1 MSVKDTDYY
10 DKLEV
15 KPTATVEEIKKAY
28 KKLAIKFHPD
38 KNLNNPEAAEK
49 FKEISEAYEVLSD
62 EKKRQTYDKYGKD
75 AVKEGGGFHSA
86 EDIFASFFGGGG
98 FGSFF
103 GGGGRGGPRK
113 GENIMHPLQV
123 NLEDLYKGKT
133 SKLAVQRNVICTNCK
148 GSGAKTGKEGGKCK
162 GCDGK
167 GVKIMIKQMGP
178 MIQQFQTVCPDCQ
191 GKGETI
197 KEEDKCTECKGKKV
211 IKDRKVLQVY
221 VDPGMSNGQ
230 KIIFSGEADEAP
242 GVEPGD
248 IVFVVSEK
256 PHSTFKRQ
264 GTDLVMEYSIPLIEA
279 LGGFSFNVN
288 HLDGRVLLVK
298 SEKGEVIKPGDI
310 RCIANEGMPTH
321 KKPFEKGNL
330 YIRFNIEFPAPNF
343 LKEKQIQQ
351 LETLLPPRKNN
362 VKLTKDMEEVEL
374 TKFSEE
380 DIRKRAYQQRQQ
392 QSHDEDDEEGG
403 GGQRVQCAQQ

>member
-1 MSVKDTDYY
+1 
-10 DKLEV
+10 
-15 KPTATVEEIKKAY
+15 
-28 KKLAIKFHPD
+28 
-38 KNLNNPEAAEK
+38 
-49 FKEISEAYEVLSD
+49 
-62 EKKRQTYDKYGKD
+62 
-75 AVKEGGGFHSA
+75 
-86 EDIFASFFGGGG
+86 
-98 FGSFF
+98 
-103 GGGGRGGPRK
+103 
-113 GENIMHPLQV
+113 MHPLQV
-123 NLEDLYKGKT
+123 TLEDLYKGKT
-133 SKLAVQRNVICTNCK
+133 SKLAVQRNVLCTNCR

-167 GVKIMIKQMGP
+167 GMRVMIKQMGP

-230 KIIFSGEADEAP
+230 KIVFGGEADEAP
-242 GVEPGD
+242 GMEPGD

-256 PHSTFKRQ
+256 PHGTFKRQ

-279 LGGFSFNVN
+279 LGGFSFNVT

-321 KKPFEKGNL
+321 KKPFDKGNL
-330 YIRFNIEFPAPNF
+330 YIRFAIEFPTPNF
-343 LKEKQIQQ
+343 LKEAQIQQ
-351 LETLLPPRKNN
+351 LEKVLPPRKNN
-362 VKLTKDMEEVEL
+362 VKSTKDMEEVEL

-380 DIRKRAYQQRQQ
+380 DIRKRAYQQKQ
-392 QSHDEDDEEGG
+392 QSQEEDDEEG